1 MLGRQEHPIVNCI
14 FQEKHAFIISKCMIH
29 IKSWLDFRGTRPLDV
44 VAYNY
49 GEDLDNL
56 LA

>member
-1 MLGRQEHPIVNCI
+1 MLGRQEHPIVSCI